1 MSPEVKESLREIATE
16 SAEEL
21 YEEYGADGLWVTK
34 DKLPTDPGEFT
45 NREYNKVLSPER
57 MAAFLENGDPLTESE
72 LDELRE
78 IRLGAMLQGDFDADA
93 IPAYC
98 LAEVTDADD
107 NIGDRPHSL

>member
-57 MAAFLENGDPLTESE
+57 MAAFLENGVRLPNLSLTSYAKFVWV
-72 LDELRE
+72 RCCKE
-78 IRLGAMLQGDFDADA
+78 ISMPMRYPPTAL
-93 IPAYC
+93 P
-98 LAEVTDADD
+98 
-107 NIGDRPHSL
+107 RSLTRTTT